1 MPDMRLSVIDGISA
15 DAGARHDFR
24 PHHAAPIAVYLEGRD
39 RTPSFAYF
47 PFENLV
53 TNISIIKTSEFFFYP
68 FRARGEG
75 A

>member
-39 RTPSFAYF
+39 RTPWVSPSF
-47 PFENLV
+47 
-53 TNISIIKTSEFFFYP
+53 
-68 FRARGEG
+68 
-75 A
+75 